1 MLDVAL
7 ACKTL
12 ARSVAFGDL
21 GGPLSTGWGGPIG
34 GGAGHLPSGSDHE
47 MQRPPAQA
55 ADGAAQESMGHA
67 IFVDANHWGGHLAGM
82 ASAAVAEPLT
92 IPEPHPRGKCLL
104 VFDALEDADQADLN
118 VALGSVFSVLR
129 APPALADGGRELSA
143 EDFLQGGVQQV
154 AAGYALYG
162 PATQLVLTV
171 GTGVHGFTLDP
182 NLGEFKLTQPD
193 IRIPADTDTFA
204 INAANSRFWE
214 APVKRYVDE
223 CLAGKSGPRGK
234 DFSTRWIASP
244 VAEAHRILMRG
255 GVFLCPRDAE
265 DTGRPGC
272 PGLLHQ
278 ANPLAML
285 IEQAGGRAS
294 TGREPVLQRVPGSLS
309 QRTGLVF
316 GSQDE
321 VQRIERYHREPTVFA
336 AFAVSRLN
344 PTQSTP
350 TCCSPTPPPPPFP
363 ARSSW
368 LRCCASPRCR
378 RCARVC

>member
-1 MLDVAL
+1 MPLARRSTLTQFLIEERRRYPLASGDFNALVLDVAL

-12 ARSVAFGDL
+12 ARSVAFGAL
-21 GGPLSTGWGGPIG
+21 SGPLSTGFGGSLAG
-34 GGAGHLPSGSDHE
+34 GVGGLPSGSGHA
-47 MQRPPAQA
+47 QPGPAA
-55 ADGAAQESMGHA
+55 GGAAQESMGHA

-82 ASAAVAEPLT
+82 ASTTVAGPVN
-92 IPEPHPRGKCLL
+92 IPAPNPRGKYLL
-104 VFDALEDADQADLN
+104 VFDALEGADQADLN

-129 APPALADGGRELSA
+129 APPALADGGRELRA
-143 EDFLQGGVQQV
+143 EDFLQSGAQQV

-171 GTGVHGFTLDP
+171 GAGVHGFTLDP
-182 NLGEFKLTQPD
+182 NLGEFKLTQPG
-193 IRIPADTDTFA
+193 IRIPEDTDTFA
-204 INAANSRFWE
+204 INAANTRFWE

-223 CLAGKSGPRGK
+223 CLAGKSGPRSK

-265 DTGRPGC
+265 DATRPGC

-294 TGREPVLQRVPGSLS
+294 TGREPVLQLVPGSLS

-316 GSQDE
+316 GSRHE
-321 VQRIERYHREPTVFA
+321 VERIERYHHEPA
-336 AFAVSRLN
+336 ALAS
-344 PTQSTP
+344 SG
-350 TCCSPTPPPPPFP
+350 SPLF
-363 ARSSW
+363 
-368 LRCCASPRCR
+368 SPRSLF
-378 RCARVC
+378 RV

>member
-1 MLDVAL
+1 MPLARRSTLTQFLIEERRRYPTASGDFNALILDVAL

-12 ARSVAFGDL
+12 ARSVAFGALSRPL
-21 GGPLSTGWGGPIG
+21 GGSLGG
-34 GGAGHLPSGSDHE
+34 SGSDHAS
-47 MQRPPAQA
+47 QRPLAPATH
-55 ADGAAQESMGHA
+55 GAAQEDMGHA

-82 ASAAVAEPLT
+82 ASATLGAPVA
-92 IPEPHPRGKCLL
+92 IPAPHPRGKYLL
-104 VFDALEDADQADLN
+104 VFDALEGADQADLN

-129 APPALADGGRELSA
+129 APAALTGGGRELSA
-143 EDFLQGGVQQV
+143 DDFLQPGAQQV

-171 GTGVHGFTLDP
+171 GAGVHGFTLDP
-182 NLGEFKLTQPD
+182 NLGEFKLTQPG

-204 INAANSRFWE
+204 INAANARFWE

-255 GVFLCPRDAE
+255 GVFLCPHDA
-265 DTGRPGC
+265 DGADC
-272 PGLLHQ
+272 PSLLHQ

-294 TGREPVLQRVPGSLS
+294 TGREPVLQLAPGGFL

-316 GSQDE
+316 GSRHE
-321 VQRIERYHREPTVFA
+321 VERIERYHREPA
-336 AFAVSRLN
+336 ALASGG
-344 PTQSTP
+344 
-350 TCCSPTPPPPPFP
+350 SPLF
-363 ARSSW
+363 
-368 LRCCASPRCR
+368 SPRSLF
-378 RCARVC
+378 RV

>member
-1 MLDVAL
+1 MPLARRSTLTQFLIEERRRYPAASGDFNALVLDVAL

-12 ARSVAFGDL
+12 ARSVAFGAL
-21 GGPLSTGWGGPIG
+21 GGPFSTGFVGPLG
-34 GGAGHLPSGSDHE
+34 GGVGGLPSGSDHAT
-47 MQRPPAQA
+47 QRPPAQA

-82 ASAAVAEPLT
+82 ASATVGQPVP
-92 IPEPHPRGKCLL
+92 IPAPNPRGKYLL
-104 VFDALEDADQADLN
+104 VFDALEGADQADLN

-129 APPALADGGRELSA
+129 APPGLADGGRELSA
-143 EDFLQGGVQQV
+143 EDFLQSGAQQV

-171 GTGVHGFTLDP
+171 GAGVHGFTLDP

-193 IRIPADTDTFA
+193 IRIPQDTDTFA
-204 INAANSRFWE
+204 INAANTRFWE

-234 DFSTRWIASP
+234 NFSTRWIASP
-244 VAEAHRILMRG
+244 VAEAHHILMRG
-255 GVFLCPRDAE
+255 GVFLCPRDA
-265 DTGRPGC
+265 DDATRPGC
-272 PGLLHQ
+272 PDLLHQ

-294 TGREPVLQRVPGSLS
+294 TGREPVLQLMPGSLS

-316 GSQDE
+316 GSRHE
-321 VQRIERYHREPTVFA
+321 VERIERYHREPVA
-336 AFAVSRLN
+336 LASGG
-344 PTQSTP
+344 
-350 TCCSPTPPPPPFP
+350 SPLF
-363 ARSSW
+363 
-368 LRCCASPRCR
+368 SPRSLF
-378 RCARVC
+378 RV

>member
-1 MLDVAL
+1 MPLARRSTLTQFLIEERRRYPTASGDFNALVLDVAL

-12 ARSVAFGDL
+12 ARSVAFGAL
-21 GGPLSTGWGGPIG
+21 GGSLGAEFGGPLSGGV
-34 GGAGHLPSGSDHE
+34 GATLSGCHHA
-47 MQRPPAQA
+47 MHRPPDKA
-55 ADGAAQESMGHA
+55 ADGATQEGMGHA

-82 ASAAVAEPLT
+82 ASATVGAPVA
-92 IPEPHPRGKCLL
+92 IPAPHPRGKYML
-104 VFDALEDADQADLN
+104 VFDALEGADQADLN

-129 APPALADGGRELSA
+129 APPSLADGGRELNA
-143 EDFLQGGVQQV
+143 EDFLQPGAKQV

-171 GTGVHGFTLDP
+171 GAGVHGFTLDP
-182 NLGEFKLTQPD
+182 NLGEFKLTQPG
-193 IRIPADTDTFA
+193 IRIPTDTDTFA
-204 INAANSRFWE
+204 INAANTRFWE

-234 DFSTRWIASP
+234 DFNTRWIASP

-265 DTGRPGC
+265 DTGRPSC
-272 PGLLHQ
+272 PSLLHQ

-294 TGREPVLQRVPGSLS
+294 TGREPVLQLVPGSLS

-316 GSQDE
+316 GSRHE
-321 VQRIERYHREPTVFA
+321 VERIERYHREPA
-336 AFAVSRLN
+336 ALASGG
-344 PTQSTP
+344 
-350 TCCSPTPPPPPFP
+350 SPLF
-363 ARSSW
+363 
-368 LRCCASPRCR
+368 SPRSLF
-378 RCARVC
+378 RV

>member
-1 MLDVAL
+1 MHLARRSTLTQFLIEERRRYPTASGDFNALVLDVAL

-12 ARSVAFGDL
+12 ARSVAFGAL
-21 GGPLSTGWGGPIG
+21 GGAANAAGPLAAPLSGP
-34 GGAGHLPSGSDHE
+34 AE
-47 MQRPPAQA
+47 A
-55 ADGAAQESMGHA
+55 ADAPSMGHA

-82 ASAAVAEPLT
+82 ASATLDAPVA
-92 IPEPHPRGKCLL
+92 IPSPHPRGKYLL
-104 VFDALEDADQADLN
+104 VFDALEGAGEADLN

-129 APPALADGGRELSA
+129 APPDLLGGGRELDA
-143 EDFLQGGVQQV
+143 ADFLQPGAQQV

-171 GTGVHGFTLDP
+171 GAGVHGFTLDP

-193 IRIPADTDTFA
+193 IRIRPDTNTFA

-223 CLAGKSGPRGK
+223 CLAGKTGPRGK

-255 GVFLCPRDAE
+255 GVFLCPRDAGA
-265 DTGRPGC
+265 DAASRPGC
-272 PGLLHQ
+272 PSLLHQ
-278 ANPLAML
+278 SNPLAML

-294 TGREPVLQRVPGSLS
+294 TGREPVLQVQPNGLQ

-316 GSQDE
+316 GSRHE
-321 VQRIERYHREPTVFA
+321 VERIEAYHREPA
-336 AFAVSRLN
+336 A
-344 PTQSTP
+344 PGGG
-350 TCCSPTPPPPPFP
+350 SPLF
-363 ARSSW
+363 
-368 LRCCASPRCR
+368 SPRSLF
-378 RCARVC
+378 RV

>member
-1 MLDVAL
+1 MPLARRSTLTQFLIEERRRYPTASGDFNALVLDVAL

-21 GGPLSTGWGGPIG
+21 GGPLGAELGGPLSVFHH
-34 GGAGHLPSGSDHE
+34 AMPS
-47 MQRPPAQA
+47 PFAPAVH
-55 ADGAAQESMGHA
+55 GAAQEGRGHA

-82 ASAAVAEPLT
+82 ASATFGAPVA
-92 IPEPHPRGKCLL
+92 IPAPHPRGKYLL
-104 VFDALEDADQADLN
+104 VFDALEGADQAALN

-129 APPALADGGRELSA
+129 APLALANGDRELSA
-143 EDFLQGGVQQV
+143 EDFLQSGAQQV

-171 GTGVHGFTLDP
+171 GAGVQGFTLDP

-204 INAANSRFWE
+204 INAANTRFWE

-223 CLAGKSGPRGK
+223 CLAGQSGPRGQ
-234 DFSTRWIASP
+234 DFTTRWSASP

-255 GVFLCPRDAE
+255 GVFLCPREAVGS
-265 DTGRPGC
+265 GRPSC
-272 PGLLHQ
+272 PSLLHQ

-294 TGREPVLQRVPGSLS
+294 TGREPVLQLVPSSLS

-316 GSQDE
+316 GSRHE
-321 VQRIERYHREPTVFA
+321 VERIERYHREPIA
-336 AFAVSRLN
+336 LASG
-344 PTQSTP
+344 S
-350 TCCSPTPPPPPFP
+350 SPLF
-363 ARSSW
+363 
-368 LRCCASPRCR
+368 SPRSLF
-378 RCARVC
+378 RV

>member
-1 MLDVAL
+1 MPLARRSTLTQFLIEERRRYPSASGDFNALVLDVAL

-12 ARSVAFGDL
+12 ARSVAFGAL
-21 GGPLSTGWGGPIG
+21 GGPFSTGSGGPLGDTVG
-34 GGAGHLPSGSDHE
+34 GLLRDSSGASHRS
-47 MQRPPAQA
+47 PAQA

-82 ASAAVAEPLT
+82 ASATVGQPVA
-92 IPEPHPRGKCLL
+92 ISAQHPRGKYLL
-104 VFDALEDADQADLN
+104 VFDALEGADQADLN

-129 APPALADGGRELSA
+129 APPALANGGRELSA
-143 EDFLQGGVQQV
+143 EDFLQPGAQQV

-171 GTGVHGFTLDP
+171 GAGVHGFTLDP
-182 NLGEFKLTQPD
+182 NLGEFKLTQPG
-193 IRIPADTDTFA
+193 ICIPDDTDTFA
-204 INAANSRFWE
+204 INAANARFWE

-272 PGLLHQ
+272 PDLLHQ

-294 TGREPVLQRVPGSLS
+294 TGCEPVLQLVPGSLS
-309 QRTGLVF
+309 QRTGFVF
-316 GSQDE
+316 GSRHE
-321 VQRIERYHREPTVFA
+321 VERIERYHREPVA
-336 AFAVSRLN
+336 LASGG
-344 PTQSTP
+344 
-350 TCCSPTPPPPPFP
+350 SPLF
-363 ARSSW
+363 
-368 LRCCASPRCR
+368 SPRSLF
-378 RCARVC
+378 RV